1 MPHPIGHHLTRM
13 VDEEARLPGIH
24 N

>member
-1 MPHPIGHHLTRM
+1 MPHPIGHHPTRM
-13 VDEEARLPGIH
+13 VDEKARLPGIH